1 MKTHKKAISLSLILF
16 LIAFLFSFAL
26 AKQGNIYREGD
37 NNALDIS
44 FYQPPADT
52 ETYPNIKGKSV
63 RNVIL
68 LIGDGMSFNQ
78 FSIARIKGA
87 GLDGKLYMEK
97 LPVTGIM
104 RTHSADN
111 IVTDSAASGTALAC
125 GIKTNNKMLG
135 VAPDKTKYKTIL
147 EAAKENKM
155 KTGLVVTSR
164 ITHAT
169 PACYA
174 AHVRHRDMERRIA
187 PQMIENNKVN
197 VLFGGGRD
205 YFLPRGVPG
214 GRRRDERN
222 LIKEAKNQGYSYIEN
237 KEQLKNAKGPF
248 VLGLFQVGD
257 LTTREPEPSLAELTK
272 KAIEILNVKEQK
284 RKTFLE
290 NIITGILNLLFFK
303 SSNEEPGFFMMVE
316 GSQIDWACHDYESDR
331 VIRLTLLFDLAVKE
345 AINFAIKDKHTL
357 VIVTADHETTGL
369 TINEAKEG
377 MDLELLWAVDRAHRR
392 GTDGHT
398 GQPVAVFAF
407 GPRAEVFSG
416 VYDNTDIP
424 KKVARL
430 LNITDFPQ
438 KLDEN

>member
-16 LIAFLFSFAL
+16 ILAL
-26 AKQGNIYREGD
+26 LLPVSPAQQQNIYHAGND
-37 NNALDIS
+37 STLDLS
-44 FYQPPADT
+44 FYQPPANT
-52 ETYPNIKGKSV
+52 ETYPNIKSDRVK
-63 RNVIL
+63 NVIL

-104 RTHSADN
+104 RTHSANN

-135 VAPDKTKYKTIL
+135 VAPDETKYKTIL

-155 KTGLVVTSR
+155 ATGLVVTSR

-169 PACYA
+169 PACFA

-187 PQMIENNKVN
+187 PQLIENEKVN

-205 YFLPRGVPG
+205 YFLPRTVPG

-222 LIKEAKNQGYSYIEN
+222 LIEEAQQAGYSYIEN
-237 KEQLKNAKGPF
+237 KEQLRTAKGPY
-248 VLGLFQVGD
+248 VLGLFQIGS
-257 LTTREPEPSLAELTK
+257 LIIKEPEPSLAELTK
-272 KAIEILNVKEQK
+272 KAIEILDVKEQE

-290 NIITGILNLLFFK
+290 NIITGILNLLFFE
-303 SSNEEPGFFMMVE
+303 SSDGEPGFFMMVE
-316 GSQIDWACHDYESDR
+316 GSQIDWACHDYDADR

-345 AINFAIKDKHTL
+345 AIDFAVKDKHTL
-357 VIVTADHETTGL
+357 VIVTADHETSGL
-369 TINEAKEG
+369 TITEAENG
-377 MDLELLWAVDRAHRR
+377 EDLELLWAVDRQHKR
-392 GTDGHT
+392 GTSGHS

-407 GPRAEVFSG
+407 GPGAEIFSG

-424 KKVARL
+424 KKIAEVMKIK
-430 LNITDFPQ
+430 NFPA
-438 KLDEN
+438 KLE